1 MLTKL
6 LGIVDNA
13 SEHGFQIDQMMEF
26 VHWLMLVLFLGWGT
40 FFVFTLI
47 RFRKSRNPKADYYG
61 VRSHTSSHL
70 EFMVVLAEAVLL
82 LGFAIPIWG
91 KRVNGPRPTENV
103 ERIRVIAE
111 QFRWNFHYPGPDG
124 VFGRQKPELVSASNP
139 LGLDPTDPDG
149 KDDIVSSNELHL
161 PLYKNVILDLT
172 SKDVIH
178 SFALHAMRIGQ
189 DAIPGT
195 ESPIWFRPIKEGN
208 FEVACAQLCGSG
220 HYAMRAAASVD
231 KPDAYSDWIKEM
243 QQLRANSMPPA
254 ASVPPNKPGKTK

>member
-6 LGIVDNA
+6 LGLVDNA

-26 VHWLMLVLFLGWGT
+26 VHWIMAILFIGWGT

-47 RFRKSRNPKADYYG
+47 RFHRSRNPKADYHG
-61 VRSHTSSHL
+61 VRSHASSHL

-103 ERIRVIAE
+103 ERIRVVAE
-111 QFRWNFHYPGPDG
+111 QFRWNFHYSGSDG
-124 VFGRQKPELVSASNP
+124 QFGRQAAKFVSASNP
-139 LGLDPTDPDG
+139 LGLDPSDPAG
-149 KDDIVSSNELHL
+149 RDDLVSSNELHL
-161 PLYKNVILDLT
+161 PLNKSVVLDIT

-178 SFALHAMRIGQ
+178 SFSLHAMRIGQ

-195 ESPIWFRPIKEGN
+195 TSPIWFRPIKAGTYEL
-208 FEVACAQLCGSG
+208 VCAQLCGSG
-220 HYAMRAAASVD
+220 HYAMRATVVVD
-231 KPDAYSDWIKEM
+231 PPGAYADWLKEM
-243 QQLRANSMPPA
+243 QQLKASTAPA
-254 ASVPPNKPGKTK
+254 AGTAPKPGTPR

>member
-6 LGIVDNA
+6 LGLIDNA

-26 VHWLMLVLFLGWGT
+26 VHWLMAVLFIGWGT
-40 FFVFTLI
+40 FFVYTLI
-47 RFRKSRNPKADYYG
+47 RFRKSRNPKADYHG

-103 ERIRVIAE
+103 ERIRVVAE

-139 LGLDPTDPDG
+139 LGLDPTDPAG

-195 ESPIWFRPIKEGN
+195 ESPIWFRPIKGGN
-208 FEVACAQLCGSG
+208 YEVVCAQLCGSG
-220 HYAMRAAASVD
+220 HYAMRASVSVD
-231 KPDAYSDWIKEM
+231 PPEAYSDWLKEM
-243 QQLRANSMPPA
+243 QQLRASSMPA
-254 ASVPPNKPGKTK
+254 ARFDSPK